1 VYISCRVSLFTPNSV
16 AEIARDVRDKGRV
29 DMRRRIYWLLPDLAS
44 ARRTMDDLLLARIA
58 EQHLHFVA
66 REGADMTGL
75 HPANI
80 LQTSD
85 VIRAAQSGLVIGGA
99 VGALVGGIAAWYFPI
114 VGDDPQWG
122 LVAVLGIVG
131 ALIGAWSSSM
141 IGVSTPSNRLARFEP
156 AIEAGQILLMVDV
169 PRSRVDEIEQRLQAL
184 HPEAHLEGVE
194 PNIPAFP

>member
-1 VYISCRVSLFTPNSV
+1 
-16 AEIARDVRDKGRV
+16 
-29 DMRRRIYWLLPDLAS
+29 
-44 ARRTMDDLLLARIA
+44 
-58 EQHLHFVA
+58 VA

-85 VIRAAQSGLVIGGA
+85 VVRAAQAGLVIGGA

-114 VGDDPQWG
+114 VGDQPQWG